1 MPVKQTLDARLSA
14 AAAFVRP
21 KAVFADVGT
30 DHAYLPLYLLS
41 VGRITRAYVT
51 DIHPGPLA
59 RAQANA
65 AACGLLDRI
74 EAVLCDGLTGLSG
87 RGLQDIAICGMGGEM
102 IVHILEE
109 APFVRDP
116 AVRLILQPMTRS
128 AVLRR
133 YLAENGYVWDGE
145 TLCTAAGRVYTCF
158 AVHYV
163 GVPHT
168 LPLLETEIGRP
179 QTRTE
184 TEKALFVTYI
194 SKKVDA
200 CQKRLKGLRCTGDA
214 DAAREEEALLAALL
228 QIKEAYCHDG
238 T

>member
-1 MPVKQTLDARLSA
+1 MKQTLDARLSA

-41 VGRITRAYVT
+41 TGRITRAYVT

-59 RAQANA
+59 RARENA
-65 AACGLLDRI
+65 AACGLSDRV
-74 EAVLCDGLTGLSG
+74 EAVLCDGLTDLAGC
-87 RGLQDIAICGMGGEM
+87 GLQDIAICGMGGEM

-109 APFVRDP
+109 APFVRDA
-116 AVRLILQPMTRS
+116 AVRLILQPMTRA

-133 YLAENGYVWDGE
+133 YLAENGYMWDGE
-145 TLCTAAGRVYTCF
+145 TLCAAAGRVYTCF
-158 AVHYV
+158 AVHYT

-168 LPLLETEIGRP
+168 LSPCEAEIGVPRV
-179 QTRTE
+179 QTE
-184 TEKALFVTYI
+184 QEISMFVTYI
-194 SKKVDA
+194 SKKVDI
-200 CQKRLKGLRCTGDA
+200 CKKRLRGLRCTGDA
-214 DAAREEEALLAALL
+214 AAAREEEALLAALL